1 MTLPR
6 SGSDRDTGAWG
17 GAAPA
22 ALRIG
27 FWRFEMPIALPM
39 SVSTGSITAAPHAF
53 AFGEF
58 VLTPERQSLMRLD
71 RPVRIGGRALDLL
84 TALVERPGEL
94 LDKQTLMA
102 RAWPTTFV
110 ESTNLKVNMASLR
123 KALGERHVAPQFI
136 ATVVGRGYRFIAPVR
151 ATGSPAPA
159 SDGLPSGEVP
169 SIVELIATIDAVRQ
183 QLAQIS
189 SSGG

>member
-1 MTLPR
+1 
-6 SGSDRDTGAWG
+6 
-17 GAAPA
+17 
-22 ALRIG
+22 
-27 FWRFEMPIALPM
+27 MPIALPM
-39 SVSTGSITAAPHAF
+39 SVPTGSITAAPHAF

-151 ATGSPAPA
+151 PLSRTAAPHAGTGPGAGTRIA
-159 SDGLPSGEVP
+159 GLLDTLDGILR
-169 SIVELIATIDAVRQ
+169 ELQHLGLESLDTARPFTGINGQ
-183 QLAQIS
+183 
-189 SSGG
+189 